1 VNLIRKAGELGQPLQ
16 VIFGGFHI
24 SKPPLGRYGIE
35 AGDRIYAVSVRK
47 GAFHLIASMTVDE
60 LVDVDTYMSRLDLE
74 AEQRGGHRSLWD
86 HAGEVALGR
95 DGTPF
100 DLRRVIPPEHVATIT
115 FQPKRGA
122 ARPISHVDGMIEQ
135 TTGLTGH
142 YLRLSPETET
152 LFRRVLAGPSASPP
166 APRTA
171 PAPKRPVP
179 APAPPQESVALPAAG
194 AGRRFHYVAGTSSK
208 FWQISRT
215 GKVVFVTF
223 GRIGTRGQTQIK
235 DLETDAAA
243 EAHVNKLIG
252 EKTRKGYAEV
262 SAT

>member
-1 VNLIRKAGELGQPLQ
+1 
-16 VIFGGFHI
+16 
-24 SKPPLGRYGIE
+24 
-35 AGDRIYAVSVRK
+35 
-47 GAFHLIASMTVDE
+47 MTVDE
-60 LVDVDTYMSRLDLE
+60 LVDVDTYLSRPDVE
-74 AEQRGGHRSLWD
+74 AEERWGHRSLWD

-100 DLRRVIPPEHVATIT
+100 DLRRIIRPEDVPKIA

-142 YLRLSPETET
+142 YLRLTPEAEA
-152 LFRRVLAGPSASPP
+152 LFRRVLAGPSASPS

-171 PAPKRPVP
+171 SAPERPAPVP
-179 APAPPQESVALPAAG
+179 PPQQSVSLPAAG
-194 AGRRFHYVAGTSSK
+194 AGRRFHYVAGSSSK

-223 GRIGTRGQTQIK
+223 GRIGTKGQTQIK

-243 EAHVNKLIG
+243 DAHVGRLIG
-252 EKTRKGYAEV
+252 EKTRKGYTEV
-262 SAT
+262 PAT